1 MDSSWNPWK
10 MTAIGMVLVIVTAL
24 VTTVVVANWT
34 GRAADPPALGSA
46 SPAMPA
52 TAPPPA
58 PTAVQVQPG
67 PVAPAEPKPQMSLQA
82 AAEACNRYAANQ
94 TSGKSK
100 TAEVVTDGAIGGAI
114 GAAVGA
120 ASGAIAG
127 GGKGAG
133 TGAAVGGLVGVGG
146 GVLYGLNE
154 NRKNDERYRTA
165 YAGCMRSRGYAG

>member
-1 MDSSWNPWK
+1 
-10 MTAIGMVLVIVTAL
+10 
-24 VTTVVVANWT
+24 
-34 GRAADPPALGSA
+34 
-46 SPAMPA
+46 
-52 TAPPPA
+52 
-58 PTAVQVQPG
+58 
-67 PVAPAEPKPQMSLQA
+67 
-82 AAEACNRYAANQ
+82 
-94 TSGKSK
+94 
-100 TAEVVTDGAIGGAI
+100 
-114 GAAVGA
+114 VGA